1 MKKLRGPDGCPWD
14 KEQTLET
21 LKKTLLEETYEVL
34 EVMEEKNHEELKGEL
49 GDLLLQIVFQSEIM
63 EEKNYF
69 SIDDV
74 CREITEKLIRR
85 HPHIFGDIEV
95 KDSEEVL
102 TNWEEIKKLEKAHKH
117 RESVLDGIPKALPP
131 LEKAY
136 KIQSKIKK
144 FEIEPSNIQES
155 LNRKLTSDEINNLYY
170 NTTIMSVSHNM
181 HKKGRT
187 WFNKNNNE
195 TVRFYAMSEK
205 DLKDKNK
212 YLFRVDINPKLF
224 AKYNINEVPAV
235 IFIKNYNPF
244 LEIQGNGNEENSNSD
259 EQVFISYGDS
269 SLRYSLEQ
277 INKKAKSDGLNRII
291 KNFSKGFL
299 NE

>member
-1 MKKLRGPDGCPWD
+1 MEFYKLVEVMKKLRGPDGCPWD

-155 LNRKLTSDEINNLYY
+155 LNRIDSLYEDFKKNINE
-170 NTTIMSVSHNM
+170 
-181 HKKGRT
+181 
-187 WFNKNNNE
+187 NNE
-195 TVRFYAMSEK
+195 EK
-205 DLKDKNK
+205 IKNK
-212 YLFRVDINPKLF
+212 YGEILF
-224 AKYNINEVPAV
+224 AMTNFAKLSNFDASEELRKV
-235 IFIKNYNPF
+235 IKEFEKNFREKEMY
-244 LEIQGNGNEENSNSD
+244 
-259 EQVFISYGDS
+259 
-269 SLRYSLEQ
+269 
-277 INKKAKSDGLNRII
+277 INKNKRG
-291 KNFSKGFL
+291 
-299 NE
+299 E